1 MGILIELVS
10 EIRGFVDYII
20 IIYQNWT
27 IYTYVALLL
36 REIVSNILYKSLHF
50 CEEIVYVINY

>member
-10 EIRGFVDYII
+10 EIRGFVDYVI

-36 REIVSNILYKSLHF
+36 RETVSNILYKSLHF